1 MQKNKPAAKPAAKSK
16 SEIAAALLAAPVSKP
31 AAKPGA
37 KPAAKAAAKPAAKP
51 KPAPAKDGDPVAKLT
66 SNPFLDADM
75 LVRMRDY
82 TERDAALGKE
92 LRAIDECGAG
102 RKSPDPRR
110 SPALKPLLALVKK
123 GLKLSD
129 MFDRIVAGTEKGL
142 WEGWLATYGLE
153 ILDVNYGPGPR
164 NARIALDLT
173 GKSKANALFAN
184 AGVPNWRSVAA
195 EDCASVRIENIN
207 DTPRLEA
214 VAVFVLDPAPK

>member
-1 MQKNKPAAKPAAKSK
+1 
-16 SEIAAALLAAPVSKP
+16 
-31 AAKPGA
+31 
-37 KPAAKAAAKPAAKP
+37 
-51 KPAPAKDGDPVAKLT
+51 
-66 SNPFLDADM
+66 
-75 LVRMRDY
+75 MRDY

-102 RKSPDPRR
+102 KKSIDARR
-110 SPALKPLLALVKK
+110 APSLKPLLGLVKK
-123 GLKLSD
+123 GLKLSE

-153 ILDVNYGPGPR
+153 ILEVNYGPGPR

-195 EDCASVRIENIN
+195 EDCAAVRIENIN

-214 VAVFVLDPAPK
+214 VAVFYLDPAAK